1 MNLKENLANLLAER
15 KELRSLC
22 NDLNRFHLMAVREQV
37 KETEQRISD
46 LVVGSLTLTKYE
58 SIAPWILAEAVQSL
72 LSYLG
77 SIIYYDEPASIWNGR
92 ECLTPGTG
100 VSWAPL
106 LQERLTALCGQLDA
120 TVFEMLQGGVKP
132 ASVLQGGV
140 KPASVLG

>member
-1 MNLKENLANLLAER
+1 MNPSVPFKETLATLLAER
-15 KELRSLC
+15 KLLRQLS
-22 NDLNRFHLMAVREQV
+22 NDLTRFHLMAVREQV

-46 LVVGSLTLTKYE
+46 LVVGPLHLSKYE

-77 SIIYYDEPASIWNGR
+77 SIIYYDEPASIWNRR

-100 VSWAPL
+100 VSCNLP

-120 TVFEMLQGGVKP
+120 TVFGML
-132 ASVLQGGV
+132 A
-140 KPASVLG
+140 A